1 MHDMR
6 HPDRPFLGEEM
17 NRKVTCFGI
26 AIALLVGVHL
36 KDTEASAAESTA
48 HLYFS
53 GYVRASAIPFPKN
66 NPFTQAKVEL
76 GRTLFFDPRLSASE
90 IVSCATCHNPALSWG
105 DGLSKG
111 VGDGMK
117 ALGRHTPTLLNLAWT
132 SSLFW
137 DGRADSLEEQALGA
151 IQTSAVMNLPLKTMV
166 ERVKGIRGY
175 RPMFKKAFPR
185 EGISDRTIARAI
197 ATFERTVVSGTSPFD
212 RWNQGDDRA
221 ISDSAKR
228 GFLVFNTKGRCVD
241 CHGTWRFTE
250 DDFQD
255 IGLPDADLGRGQVL
269 PQVEGIQHAFKT
281 PTLRNVALRA
291 PYMHDGS
298 MTTLAEV
305 VEHYNKGGA
314 ASRPSMASQIKPLHL
329 TEREKEDLV
338 SFLRS
343 LTGKDA
349 AVQVPRLP
357 R

>member
-1 MHDMR
+1 MYR
-6 HPDRPFLGEEM
+6 KFLCWGG
-17 NRKVTCFGI
+17 V
-26 AIALLVGVHL
+26 IALLLGVL
-36 KDTEASAAESTA
+36 LNYGAASAAESTT

-53 GYVRASAIPFPKN
+53 RYVRASDVPYPKS
-66 NPFTQAKVEL
+66 NPFTKAKVEL

-90 IVSCATCHNPALSWG
+90 IVSCATCHNPSLSWG

-117 ALGRHTPTLLNLAWT
+117 PMDRHTPTLLNLAWT

-151 IQTSAVMNLPLKTMV
+151 IQSPAVMNLPLKTMV
-166 ERVKGIRGY
+166 DRVKGIRGY
-175 RPMFKKAFPR
+175 RPLFKKAFPR
-185 EGISDRTIARAI
+185 EGISERTIAKVV

-212 RWNQGDDRA
+212 RWNQGDDGA

-228 GFLVFNTKGRCVD
+228 GFLVFNTKGRCAE

-255 IGLPDADLGRGQVL
+255 IGLPDADLGRGKLL

-314 ASRPSMASQIKPLHL
+314 ANRPSVASQIKPLHL
-329 TEREKEDLV
+329 TAQEKEDLV
-338 SFLRS
+338 NFMRS

-349 AVQVPRLP
+349 PVQVPRLP